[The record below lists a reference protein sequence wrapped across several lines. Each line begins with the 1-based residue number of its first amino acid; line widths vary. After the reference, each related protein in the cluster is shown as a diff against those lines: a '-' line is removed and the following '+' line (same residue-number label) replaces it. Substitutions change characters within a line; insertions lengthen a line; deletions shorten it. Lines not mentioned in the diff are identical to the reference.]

1 MWHVTSWACEI
12 LPQIDHEVF
21 GTAMLFSKN
30 QFRLL
35 DDYINELKIKSR
47 IETHQIP
54 GAMLEKKLP
63 KYRSETDAYGD
74 REI

>member
-1 MWHVTSWACEI
+1 MWHVTSRACEI

-47 IETHQIP
+47 IETH
-54 GAMLEKKLP
+54 
-63 KYRSETDAYGD
+63 
-74 REI
+74 